1 MKLKSF
7 WLRKK
12 VKNAGKRQ
20 FLSLKHIEGGKKRL
34 GNLLNIYW
42 TRREYLYVKVFN
54 FEKKNSLSNSPPHNL
69 FTKRQNVLH
78 IADSITGSYLYSC
91 FDRKSTRS
99 LFKKAERKYLSL
111 LPFLLGIP
119 TTQGGFATWLCCCV
133 TCMYEVYKGK
143 RSIYPSNKYSKS
155 CRKTLAYNTYGIFII
170 ARKYLCMENPKQPA
184 TLQHYK
190 RAKDGTTLFYIHCGW
205 FRQLLL

>member
-54 FEKKNSLSNSPPHNL
+54 FEKKIACLTPHHTIFSLNDKMCYTLLIPSLDHIYIHVLIENQQGVYSKKRSVSTCRFYHFCLASLPH
-69 FTKRQNVLH
+69 KVVL
-78 IADSITGSYLYSC
+78 
-91 FDRKSTRS
+91 
-99 LFKKAERKYLSL
+99 
-111 LPFLLGIP
+111 LLGYV
-119 TTQGGFATWLCCCV
+119 AV
-133 TCMYEVYKGK
+133 
-143 RSIYPSNKYSKS
+143 
-155 CRKTLAYNTYGIFII
+155 
-170 ARKYLCMENPKQPA
+170 
-184 TLQHYK
+184 
-190 RAKDGTTLFYIHCGW
+190 
-205 FRQLLL
+205 